1 MGSFGQRLDAVPY
14 RGKKI
19 RLRAAARAEVSGVD
33 NVSWLR
39 LNVFGQGLGSQGM
52 VFDSLDKCPITSAEW
67 RIYEI
72 VADAPLDADSISYG
86 FYLVGDGKAWLDSVS
101 VEVVE

>member
-1 MGSFGQRLDAVPY
+1 
-14 RGKKI
+14 
-19 RLRAAARAEVSGVD
+19 VD

-39 LNVFGQGLGSQGM
+39 LNVFGQGPGSQAM
-52 VFDSLDKCPITSAEW
+52 VFDSLDKYPVTSAEW

-72 VADAPLDADSISYG
+72 VADVPLNADSISYG
-86 FYLVGDGKAWLDSVS
+86 LYLVGEGKAWLDSVS